1 MTCRQ
6 PVSLGE
12 QGAKSSPQGKD
23 ICMYPSFARK
33 DFFMSTYRTAE
44 SVSPKH
50 PDKLCDQISDA
61 ILDAY
66 LVGDPN
72 ARVAVEAVGG
82 HGELFVVG
90 EVTAKVKVSIPPI
103 VKRLA
108 GNINL
113 RTKIVHQSPEIA
125 AG

>member
-1 MTCRQ
+1 M
-6 PVSLGE
+6 PN
-12 QGAKSSPQGKD
+12 
-23 ICMYPSFARK
+23 
-33 DFFMSTYRTAE
+33 YRTAE

-66 LVGDPN
+66 LAKDPN

-82 HGELFVVG
+82 HGHAFIVG
-90 EVTAKVKVSIPPI
+90 EVTSTAEVDVKPT

-108 GNINL
+108 GNVGV
-113 RTKIVHQSPEIA
+113 RSKIVRQSPEIA
-125 AG
+125 AGVDTGGAGDVSAGPY